1 MHCPKCKS
9 DMEFADIQGV
19 AVARCL
25 QCRGF
30 WFRGDGHL
38 RLRTLKGSGAID
50 IGDAGVGKSYDGAE
64 EVPCPECGATL
75 ARVVEPSQAHI
86 VFEACGAGHG
96 AFFDA
101 GEYRDFS
108 ARSFR
113 DLLRKIF

>member
-9 DMEFADIQGV
+9 EMEFADIQGV

-38 RLRTLKGSGAID
+38 HLRKLKGSGAID
-50 IGDAGVGKSYDGAE
+50 IGDAEVGKAYDAVE
-64 EVPCPECGATL
+64 AVPCPECGDAM
-75 ARVVEPSQAHI
+75 ARVVDPAQAHI
-86 VFEACGAGHG
+86 VFETCGAGHG

-108 ARSFR
+108 ERSLG
-113 DLLRKIF
+113 DLIRRIF